1 MSTLSFG
8 REPGGRARISDSG
21 MQKLGNRPIVI
32 ECAPCRQS
40 AVLRHLWCTS
50 GGGLKDFAPYRAA
63 AASLPAKITA
73 RQPQSRQFLKSTFRD
88 REVLYLCRSESSG
101 SCQLRRWRNHA
112 PAENVCNTEARRR
125 PYEDHHQLARSH
137 AAAGRH
143 QSRHRPNWLQRLPA
157 TPHKPAVHLRGR
169 NASRRLRA
177 LTARPLS
184 PIRGRFAPSYC
195 GPPKTSPSCSGSASI
210 TSTRGG
216 SAKRRLEDGRWKLG
230 NAVLSFGSLRRKLAP
245 YSHPTA
251 C

>member
-21 MQKLGNRPIVI
+21 MQKLGNRAIVI

-50 GGGLKDFAPYRAA
+50 GGGLKDFAPYPAA

-101 SCQLRRWRNHA
+101 SCQLRRCRNHA

-125 PYEDHHQLARSH
+125 PYEDHHQLARSRGP
-137 AAAGRH
+137 AGRH
-143 QSRHRPNWLQRLPA
+143 QHRCCPSPS
-157 TPHKPAVHLRGR
+157 HKSADALRGR
-169 NASRRLRA
+169 DACRRLGP
-177 LTARPLS
+177 LTVRQLS
-184 PIRGRFAPSYC
+184 QMRGRLAPSHFV
-195 GPPKTSPSCSGSASI
+195 P
-210 TSTRGG
+210 RGG
-216 SAKRRLEDGRWKLG
+216 RGDRNGAE
-230 NAVLSFGSLRRKLAP
+230 
-245 YSHPTA
+245 
-251 C
+251 

>member
-8 REPGGRARISDSG
+8 REPGGRARISESG

-32 ECAPCRQS
+32 ECVPCRQS
-40 AVLRHLWCTS
+40 ALLRHLWCTS

-88 REVLYLCRSESSG
+88 RDVLYLCRSESSG
-101 SCQLRRWRNHA
+101 SCQLRRCRNHV

-143 QSRHRPNWLQRLPA
+143 HSRHRPNWLQRLPA

-177 LTARPLS
+177 LTARPLR
-184 PIRGRFAPSYC
+184 PIRGRFAPSYYA
-195 GPPKTSPSCSGSASI
+195 PPKTSPSCAG
-210 TSTRGG
+210 
-216 SAKRRLEDGRWKLG
+216 RLQ
-230 NAVLSFGSLRRKLAP
+230 LRRPEEEARSAVTRMAAGSSETQ
-245 YSHPTA
+245 Y
-251 C
+251 